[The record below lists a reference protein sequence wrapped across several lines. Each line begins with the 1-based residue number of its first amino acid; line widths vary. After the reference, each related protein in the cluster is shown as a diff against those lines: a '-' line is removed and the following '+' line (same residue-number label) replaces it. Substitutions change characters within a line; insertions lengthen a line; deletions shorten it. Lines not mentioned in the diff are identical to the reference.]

1 MQVKDMR
8 MKEHVFFETIK
19 KGEVF
24 CWEGKLWM
32 RIRPCKVGDTLCNT
46 VDIADGM
53 LVYFANPELVE
64 KLDIELIIR

>member
-1 MQVKDMR
+1 MQVKDTR
-8 MKEHVFFETIK
+8 MKEHAFFETIK

-53 LVYFANPELVE
+53 LVYFAGSDRVE
-64 KLDIELIIR
+64 KLDTELIIH